1 MPAGVE
7 LTREHEECLE
17 SVKRYVRAN
26 AGEPLDR
33 ETLAS
38 LAGYSV
44 PHFHRIFTAG
54 TGENI
59 ADYVRRVR
67 LKRAGYKLR
76 MGAVDITAVALAAG
90 YRSHAAF
97 AKAFKTKFGLSPGE
111 FRDLDCWAASR
122 LLRTR

>member
-1 MPAGVE
+1 VE

-97 AKAFKTKFGLSPGE
+97 AKAFKAKYGLSPGE
-111 FRDLDCWAASR
+111 FRELGCTAATK
-122 LLRTR
+122 LLAKK